1 MLLVVSRTPTLQRE
15 LDRMS
20 WVMVPMGGG
29 YYRVPATFFPT
40 YVGVIDE
47 ISEAEHDALLDSVG
61 RGRMIDGEV
70 VA

>member
-47 ISEAEHDALLDSVG
+47 ISEAERSTTRCRTRSEGA
-61 RGRMIDGEV
+61 E
-70 VA
+70 